1 MDKQIHIAV
10 AGLGNIGNRHL
21 DMVKAHPEACLAGVI
36 DTEPTQKKVL
46 ESYEKV
52 PFYARLE
59 EFINADQGNSDLI
72 HICTPNGSHAPL
84 ALQAL
89 ENGYHVVIEKP
100 MAIHAAQAQWILDT
114 AKAHSKEVFVVKQN
128 RFNPP
133 AKFLKETIE
142 NGNLGQVYMVQ
153 VNCFWNRDE
162 RYYKSGSWRGTLEED
177 GGALLTQFS
186 HFIDI
191 LYWVFGDV
199 ANVHATFS
207 NFNHQEQI
215 EFEDSGMVTFDLVSG
230 GKGSINYS
238 ISCWEQNMESSIAVI
253 GEKGCLKIGGQYM
266 NEISYFNVK
275 NMGKPDLAATNPP
288 NSYDGFMG
296 SAGNHYQFLQDVI
309 DHLKGRKSNGTNAYE
324 AAKVV
329 EIIDKTYQHRDLKQ
343 LKAKAN
349 VNR

>member
-1 MDKQIHIAV
+1 
-10 AGLGNIGNRHL
+10 
-21 DMVKAHPEACLAGVI
+21 
-36 DTEPTQKKVL
+36 
-46 ESYEKV
+46 
-52 PFYARLE
+52 
-59 EFINADQGNSDLI
+59 
-72 HICTPNGSHAPL
+72 
-84 ALQAL
+84 
-89 ENGYHVVIEKP
+89 
-100 MAIHAAQAQWILDT
+100 
-114 AKAHSKEVFVVKQN
+114 
-128 RFNPP
+128 
-133 AKFLKETIE
+133 
-142 NGNLGQVYMVQ
+142 
-153 VNCFWNRDE
+153 
-162 RYYKSGSWRGTLEED
+162 
-177 GGALLTQFS
+177 LTQFS

-215 EFEDSGMVTFDLVSG
+215 EFEDSGMVTFDFVKG

-238 ISCWEQNMESSIAVI
+238 ISCWEQNMESSITVI
-253 GEKGCLKIGGQYM
+253 GEKGCLKVGGQYM

-275 NMGKPDLAATNPP
+275 DMEKPDLAATNPP

-296 SAGNHYQFLQDVI
+296 SAGNHYQFLHDVI

-329 EIIDKTYQHRDLKQ
+329 EIIDKTYQHRDLKE